1 MFKKIPN
8 LYNENI
14 KARAIAVQILADK
27 EAALKA
33 SIESLSKTKNF
44 KVTKSSKK
52 RKLDTKQNINKRE
65 NFKRLANNRIKNTL
79 KQIKLISN
87 LSNKRTYF
95 YSDLE
100 GQEIIKKISKQLKI
114 NIKNLSKMNNE
125 EPKFMFGFNEM

>member
-44 KVTKSSKK
+44 KDIKSSKQ
-52 RKLDTKQNINKRE
+52 RKLDKKQNINKRE

-79 KQIKLISN
+79 KQIKLLSN
-87 LSNKRTYF
+87 LSNKKNYF

-100 GQEIIKKISKQLKI
+100 GQEIIKKISTQLKI
-114 NIKNLSKMNNE
+114 NIK
-125 EPKFMFGFNEM
+125 KFK

>member
-44 KVTKSSKK
+44 KVIKSSKK
-52 RKLDTKQNINKRE
+52 RKLDTKQNIE
-65 NFKRLANNRIKNTL
+65 MQHRIALCWTKKVL
-79 KQIKLISN
+79 C
-87 LSNKRTYF
+87 F
-95 YSDLE
+95 YIPVWFSLV
-100 GQEIIKKISKQLKI
+100 
-114 NIKNLSKMNNE
+114 
-125 EPKFMFGFNEM
+125 

>member
-44 KVTKSSKK
+44 KVIKSSKK

-95 YSDLE
+95 YSDIE
-100 GQEIIKKISKQLKI
+100 GQEIIKKISKQLNI
-114 NIKNLSKMNNE
+114 NIK
-125 EPKFMFGFNEM
+125 KFK